1 VYYTAG
7 ELISQPSATIVP
19 HVGKTSSSSL
29 PREASLPFATG
40 AADALG
46 NYPSPGCTKLERPDL
61 SRILGC
67 DDCRYLECGTSG
79 SRGRDEDGAYAH
91 GVCSRIPQSQKGA
104 NRCRARRSLIMAECR
119 VPPNVGLAPDVEV
132 TLNVGVPR

>member
-1 VYYTAG
+1 MYYTAG

-19 HVGKTSSSSL
+19 HVGKTSSLSL

-46 NYPSPGCTKLERPDL
+46 NYPLPGYARLERPDL

-79 SRGRDEDGAYAH
+79 SRGRHEDGAYAH
-91 GVCSRIPQSQKGA
+91 GFAQGSLD
-104 NRCRARRSLIMAECR
+104 RRKAQTVVGREDLWLW
-119 VPPNVGLAPDVEV
+119 PNVEYYPTWV
-132 TLNVGVPR
+132 